1 MKKIMAITILL
12 SLVALPLAEAQQKT
26 LAATMNVYVFPNQG
40 QAPDQQS
47 KDEAECYNWAV
58 GQTGSDPFDL
68 AKQSQQTAAQTEQ
81 AKQDVQGSSRGR
93 GARGA
98 LGGAA
103 AGALVGEI
111 VSDDPGK
118 GAAYGAAAG
127 AIRGRRQ
134 GKKQEK
140 AAQESIEQQGQQAQQ
155 QIAGQMDNFKK
166 AFSVC
171 LESKDY
177 MVKY

>member
-1 MKKIMAITILL
+1 MKKIMTVTILV
-12 SLVALPLAEAQQKT
+12 SLAALPMAEAQQKT
-26 LAATMNVYVFPNQG
+26 LASTMNIYVFPNKG
-40 QAPDQQS
+40 QATDQQS
-47 KDEAECYNWAV
+47 QDEAECYNWAV
-58 GQTGSDPFDL
+58 NQTGSDPFDL
-68 AKQSQQTAAQTEQ
+68 AKQSQQTQAQTEQ
-81 AKQDVQGSSRGR
+81 AKQDVKGSSKGS

-98 LGGAA
+98 VGGAA

-127 AIRGRRQ
+127 LIGGRRR
-134 GKKQEK
+134 GKSKEK
-140 AAQESIEQQGQQAQQ
+140 SAQQSIEQQGQQQQQ
-155 QIAGQMDNFKK
+155 QIAGAMDNFKK